1 MVVCASLYI
10 FFLMKRRPPRS
21 TRTYTLVPYTT
32 LFRSAG
38 AQFAHRLGYARRVGR
53 ARVEFATV
61 DMQAAPRLADDGGRR
76 GHRGVAAFDRLRAVD
91 PAPHRLV
98 LDPGFDEASAV
109 RNEAVARIE
118 RLRGHLGVED
128 DVVPAQLARLP
139 QQRVQQCI
147 ADTAAAPVDRK
158 STRLNSSH

>member
-1 MVVCASLYI
+1 MRV
-10 FFLMKRRPPRS
+10 
-21 TRTYTLVPYTT
+21 
-32 LFRSAG
+32 LFRSVLQQHLDLDTVAAG
-38 AQFAHRLGYARRVGR
+38 AQFAHRLEYARRVQQ

-98 LDPGFDEASAV
+98 LDPGFDEAFAD

-118 RLRGHLGVED
+118 RLRGHMGVED
-128 DVVPAQLARLP
+128 DDVPAQLARLP
-139 QQRVQQCI
+139 QQSVQQCI
-147 ADTAAAPVDRK
+147 ADTPAPPVPPPHPSDDATETASGK
-158 STRLNSSH
+158 ETTYK